1 MNRAAVGVSL
11 ATVGGII
18 FGTSATLGGW
28 LAAEIDPL
36 AVGASRVALA
46 GLCLAPLA
54 IVHRSAIRRAPGPI
68 VAIGV
73 LQVSI
78 NALLF
83 FAFTRIGIG
92 PAAGIQF
99 LAPVYVV
106 AWDRLTGRARPRPV
120 TWAAV
125 VTAVVGVAL
134 LVEAWAVA
142 SLDPLGLGAAFL
154 GGLLLATYL
163 RLAEDVGTR
172 IGGVALASGSLV
184 VGGSIGLLVARPW
197 TFVGDL
203 APGTLWGLVALGT
216 VAMALPITTEMLALT
231 MVPAR
236 VVGVIITLEPV
247 AAAATAWWFLDET
260 LAGVQVVGLLL
271 IVAAVAAVSWTT
283 SRAERREPVPT

>member
-28 LAAEIDPL
+28 LTTEIDPL
-36 AVGASRVALA
+36 SLGASRVALA

-54 IVHRSAIRRAPGPI
+54 VVHRAAIRRAPVP
-68 VAIGV
+68 VVVIGV
-73 LQVSI
+73 LQVTI

-106 AWDRLTGRARPRPV
+106 AWDRLTGRARPRLV

-134 LVEAWAVA
+134 LVQAWEVA
-142 SLDPLGLGAAFL
+142 SLDPLGLAAAFV
-154 GGLLLATYL
+154 GGLALAAYL
-163 RLAEDVGTR
+163 RIAEDTGGR
-172 IGGVALASGSLV
+172 IGGVALASGSLA
-184 VGGSIGLLVARPW
+184 VGGLIGLVVARPW
-197 TFVGDL
+197 TFVGELD
-203 APGTLWGLVALGT
+203 PGTLWALVALGT

-247 AAAATAWWFLDET
+247 AAAATAWWFLDEA
-260 LAGVQVVGLLL
+260 LAPVQVVGLVL
-271 IVAAVAAVSWTT
+271 IVAAVAAVTWTT
-283 SRAERREPVPT
+283 SHAGSPDPVPA